1 MQTKTVCVIHLCVWK
16 ISPSTEAVMHVTQLI
31 IGLNLTTH
39 RQPYYSIN
47 HLSYII
53 NSLLFGSGWQTE
65 Y

>member
-1 MQTKTVCVIHLCVWK
+1 
-16 ISPSTEAVMHVTQLI
+16 MHVMQPI
-31 IGLNLTTH
+31 IGLDLTTH

-47 HLSYII
+47 HLSYIT